1 MTNND
6 KQREYRIYIRT
17 LGKMVVV
24 SKEVYYEYYRPIWAH
39 RKREQKLGNCTVEH
53 NKDWLC
59 DGDCAGCEFHAYGKV
74 SSIDDIVFN
83 STSETITYADTL
95 FDESEEPVLDKMCH
109 EELLGCV
116 YDLLA
121 ELKGLDQQIA
131 IGIMQGKSERE
142 IAEACGLKNNSS
154 VNWRKKQLLESLRE
168 SLAELGF
175 NNY

>member
-1 MTNND
+1 MTNKDN
-6 KQREYRIYIRT
+6 QREYRIYIRT
-17 LGKMVVV
+17 LGQMIVV

-74 SSIDDIVFN
+74 SSIDDIICN
-83 STSETITYADTL
+83 SASGSISYADTL
-95 FDESEEPVLDKMCH
+95 ANESEEPMLDKMCH

-142 IAEACGLKNNSS
+142 IAEACGFKSNSS

-168 SLAELGF
+168 SLVELGF